1 MDVSK
6 FKKLIERVVASE
18 IKKQLPKILEEVSK
32 HNTKDSLRN
41 TRKPIVEEP
50 EHDPFKLAN
59 AMLDQVREDDSIITE
74 ETETTPTRTEKHF
87 TSNPVLNQLLN
98 ETAPFSQ
105 RSTPDDKMVSFDTNI
120 AAGGL
125 DGLKA
130 SMASKMGYGD
140 IATNKPS
147 GGGLGVSTGVPIV
160 DKALNRDYSALV
172 KAMDKKKR

>member
-1 MDVSK
+1 MDVRK

-32 HNTKDSLRN
+32 HNTQDSLRN
-41 TRKPIVEEP
+41 TRKPIVKESVP
-50 EHDPFKLAN
+50 DPFKLAN
-59 AMLDQVREDDSIITE
+59 AMLDESRYGG
-74 ETETTPTRTEKHF
+74 ETLIDEPEFTTPSTEKHF

-98 ETAPFSQ
+98 ETTPFSQ
-105 RSTPDDKMVSFDTNI
+105 RGTPEDSMVSFDSNI

-147 GGGLGVSTGVPIV
+147 GGGLGVTTGVPMV
-160 DKALNRDYSALV
+160 DKVLNRDYSALV
-172 KAMDKKKR
+172 KAMDKKKK